1 MTLRIDPG
9 KLIEAICKSNLAGQL
24 GIVAGRDTIRCG
36 AGYGDPGHCSGAMLA
51 WRSKSNNLLEPDA
64 EDRSRGSVGRTLQ
77 REPRETVGYCQSYEQ
92 PSGGREYCPFQGASR
107 VEQTL
112 RKAIS
117 RALAILMPRIAA
129 GDVWEAD
136 CNLDRAERS
145 NLDGDIDIRNAEG
158 RAPIEIRFFYVNY

>member
-1 MTLRIDPG
+1 MGLDTAIPGTPPEQCSLGEANRTIYSNPTQRIDPG
-9 KLIEAICKSNLAGQL
+9 VQL
-24 GIVAGRDTIRCG
+24 DALCNVSRAKRSDIVRVTNS
-36 AGYGDPGHCSGAMLA
+36 P
-51 WRSKSNNLLEPDA
+51 PD
-64 EDRSRGSVGRTLQ
+64 
-77 REPRETVGYCQSYEQ
+77 
-92 PSGGREYCPFQGASR
+92 SGGREYCPFQGASR

-145 NLDGDIDIRNAEG
+145 NFDGDIDIRNAEG
-158 RAPIEIRFFYVNY
+158 RAPIEIRFFYVNC

>member
-9 KLIEAICKSNLAGQL
+9 KLIEAICKSNLAERL

-36 AGYGDPGHCSGAMLA
+36 AGYGDPGNSSGAMLA
-51 WRSKSNNLLEPDA
+51 WRSKSNNLLESDA
-64 EDRSRGSVGRTLQ
+64 ADRSRGSVGRTLQ
-77 REPRETVGYCQSYEQ
+77 REPRETVGYCPSYEQ

-117 RALAILMPRIAA
+117 RALAMLMPRIAA

-145 NLDGDIDIRNAEG
+145 NFDGDIDIRNAEG